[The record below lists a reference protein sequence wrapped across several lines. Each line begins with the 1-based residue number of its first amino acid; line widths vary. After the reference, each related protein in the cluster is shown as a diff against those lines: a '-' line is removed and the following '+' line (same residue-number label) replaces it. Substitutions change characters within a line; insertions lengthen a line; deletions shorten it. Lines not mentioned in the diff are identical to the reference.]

1 MPVIQNNYYVITGG
15 PGVGKTTLLHE
26 LVRRGCVCVPE
37 AARTIIQE
45 QMSANGE
52 GVPWRNNA
60 LYRDLMLSR
69 SIRDYMVNRNSPDST
84 IFFDRGIPDT
94 LAHCRLSALEETP
107 ELSAAVLEYRYNRIV
122 FLLPPWQDIY
132 VNDAERRQTFEESV
146 QVYTVLRQVY
156 RKAEYD
162 VLELPCT
169 SVQARTNYLL
179 EYLVSTQC

>member
-1 MPVIQNNYYVITGG
+1 MQVIQNNYYVITGG

-26 LVRRGCVCVPE
+26 LARRGYACVPE

-45 QMSANGE
+45 QMSVNGE
-52 GVPWRNNA
+52 GVPWRNNT

-69 SIRDYMVNRNSPDST
+69 SIRDYMVNRDNLESH

-107 ELSAAVLEYRYNRIV
+107 ELSAAVRDYRYNQIV

-132 VNDAERRQTFEESV
+132 VNDTERRQTFEESV

-156 RKAEYD
+156 REAGYN

-169 SVQARTNYLL
+169 SVQARTNSLL
-179 EYLVSTQC
+179 ERLVSH